1 MTTQERSATS
11 KVTELTLLVV
21 RRWLVMSAIARVF
34 PGGFFGA
41 AVPVSMALDL
51 ATNPEGFQSVE
62 AESQALAQ
70 ELDRNALLW
79 LMRASA
85 FAIWLTQQHIEFFL
99 LKFPLCFFLLVFA
112 YSAGDRHTVIYC
124 GDIGLADVGMFAKHI
139 WKLIEGQVRP
149 AFEKTA
155 RRPKAD

>member
-1 MTTQERSATS
+1 MTTQECRATS

-21 RRWLVMSAIARVF
+21 RRWLVNSAIAGIF
-34 PGGFFGA
+34 SGGCFGA

-51 ATNPEGFQSVE
+51 ATNPEGFQSIE
-62 AESQALAQ
+62 AESQAFAQ

-85 FAIWLTQQHIEFFL
+85 FAIWLAQQHIEFFL

-112 YSAGDRHTVIYC
+112 YSAGDWHTVISC
-124 GDIGLADVGMFAKHI
+124 GEIGLADVGMFATQI
-139 WKLIEGQVRP
+139 WKLIEGQVKPGLPSSKR
-149 AFEKTA
+149 
-155 RRPKAD
+155 D